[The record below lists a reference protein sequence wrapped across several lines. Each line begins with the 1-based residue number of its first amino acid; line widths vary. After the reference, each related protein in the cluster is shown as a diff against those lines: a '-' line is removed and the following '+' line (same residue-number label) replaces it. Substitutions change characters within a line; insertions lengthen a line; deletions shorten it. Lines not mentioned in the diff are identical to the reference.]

1 MASASFS
8 SRTSSSPSSSSYR
21 DYIKSIDI
29 HSSISSEFRIRT
41 LSGALLSLFTLLLT
55 LYFISTEYQ
64 YNISNVTLVNHVHV
78 MNQSPIGLEVSFD
91 ITFPRIPC
99 ALLASDANDPTGQ
112 GQSFHIDANQHRVWK
127 HRLDANG
134 RTIGKRSKFE
144 LGGTLVGEDLVKKE
158 KEERRRKRMM
168 TMMDER
174 GGEDEEEDESDDEQI
189 CGSCYGAASD
199 ENQCCNTCDDVKR
212 AYRQKQ
218 WHIPDI
224 SKIDQCKHLVRAEQ
238 EENEGCNIHGNVA
251 LSTGG
256 GNLHFAPDRQW
267 EKEGDGSRNKN
278 LPNGFLDLNAILEMF
293 NDGKKKTA
301 LALFLFRWARMMELH
316 AFSVFDGSLTLT
328 NIPHTPLQR
337 LSNSM

>member
-1 MASASFS
+1 MASV
-8 SRTSSSPSSSSYR
+8 SSSASGRSSYS

-29 HSSISSEFRIRT
+29 HSPISSEFRIRT

-55 LYFISTEYQ
+55 LYFITTEYQ
-64 YNISNVTLVNHVHV
+64 YNIANVSLVNHVHV
-78 MNQSPIGLEVSFD
+78 MPQSPIGLEVSFD

-112 GQSFHIDANQHRVWK
+112 GQSFHIDSNRHRVWK

-144 LGGTLVGEDLVKKE
+144 LGGTLLEEHQLE
-158 KEERRRKRMM
+158 TLQAAKEEDRQRRR
-168 TMMDER
+168 TIISEED
-174 GGEDEEEDESDDEQI
+174 GEDEEEADDEQI
-189 CGSCYGAASD
+189 CGSCYGAATE

-224 SKIDQCKHLVRAEQ
+224 SKIDQCRHLVRAEQ
-238 EENEGCNIHGNVA
+238 EENEGCNIRGNVA

-267 EKEGDGSRNKN
+267 EKEGDGSRKN
-278 LPNGFLDLNAILEMF
+278 NLQRGFLDLNAILEMF
-293 NDGKKKTA
+293 SDGT
-301 LALFLFRWARMMELH
+301 
-316 AFSVFDGSLTLT
+316 
-328 NIPHTPLQR
+328 
-337 LSNSM
+337 

>member
-1 MASASFS
+1 MTMAAAA
-8 SRTSSSPSSSSYR
+8 SSSYRSKSSSSYR

-29 HSSISSEFRIRT
+29 HSPISSEFRIRT
-41 LSGALLSLFTLLLT
+41 TSGAFLSLFTLLLT
-55 LYFISTEYQ
+55 FYFIYTEYQ

-78 MNQSPIGLEVSFD
+78 MDQSPIGLEVSFD

-112 GQSFHIDANQHRVWK
+112 GQSFHIDATRHRVWK

-134 RTIGKRSKFE
+134 RAIGKRSNFE
-144 LGGTLVGEDLVKKE
+144 LGGTLREEDIISKD
-158 KEERRRKRMM
+158 ERRRRRMM
-168 TMMDER
+168 ERDE
-174 GGEDEEEDESDDEQI
+174 GGEEEVGDEVEEEVDDEEY
-189 CGSCYGAASD
+189 CGSCYGASSD

-224 SKIDQCKHLVRAEQ
+224 SKIDQCKHLVRADQ

-256 GNLHFAPDRQW
+256 GNIHFAPDRQW
-267 EKEGDGSRNKN
+267 EKEGDGTRKN
-278 LPNGFLDLNAILEMF
+278 LPRGFLDLNAILEMF
-293 NDGKKKTA
+293 TDGT
-301 LALFLFRWARMMELH
+301 
-316 AFSVFDGSLTLT
+316 
-328 NIPHTPLQR
+328 
-337 LSNSM
+337 